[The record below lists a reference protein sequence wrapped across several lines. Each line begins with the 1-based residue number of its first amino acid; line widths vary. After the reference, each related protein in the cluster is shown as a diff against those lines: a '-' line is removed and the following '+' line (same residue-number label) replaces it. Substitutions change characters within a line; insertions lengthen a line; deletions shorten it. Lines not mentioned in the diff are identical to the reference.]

1 MEYDPMTATEL
12 ESTRRRLGIT
22 QKQMALRLGVNLRTV
37 QRWLS
42 GESRVHP
49 AAVDTIR
56 SWRA

>member
-1 MEYDPMTATEL
+1 MTATEL